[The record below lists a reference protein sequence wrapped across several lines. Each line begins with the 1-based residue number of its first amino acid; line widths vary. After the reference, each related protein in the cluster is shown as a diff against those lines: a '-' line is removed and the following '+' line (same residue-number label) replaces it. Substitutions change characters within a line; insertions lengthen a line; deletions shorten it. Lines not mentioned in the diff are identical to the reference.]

1 MGGSVFTQ
9 SALASINLIWPSNGQ
24 ILSKFDSNKKG
35 IQIAGVLGTPVV
47 AAANGRV
54 VYAGNTLKGYGN
66 LIILKHD
73 NTYLTTYAHN
83 SKLLVKEGDTGLGKV
98 VQGEGIL
105 GIPFA
110 LYIAGNVD
118 TIMTLWPIDDDSTA
132 EFVRRFF
139 TKVKNGTPESAAL
152 SQTKREFLVDKK
164 YMQPVFWAP
173 FVMYGY

>member
-1 MGGSVFTQ
+1 MKSLLIGLLFLMGGSVFTQ

-83 SKLLVKEGDTGLGKV
+83 SKLLVKEGDTV
-98 VQGEGIL
+98 RQGEKIAEL
-105 GIPFA
+105 GA
-110 LYIAGNVD
+110 
-118 TIMTLWPIDDDSTA
+118 TDSTEPKLQFEVRENGKPVDPELFLNRQLVA
-132 EFVRRFF
+132 ERLQD
-139 TKVKNGTPESAAL
+139 KNEISGYVVT
-152 SQTKREFLVDKK
+152 SQQDEK
-164 YMQPVFWAP
+164 
-173 FVMYGY
+173 